1 MATLLYRLGHA
12 AYRRWYFFI
21 IGWLVA
27 LIGFGALA
35 GAVKQP
41 YQDSF
46 SIPGIPSLQ
55 AQDMEQKLFPG
66 TGNAQEAASVSIV
79 VAAPQGHTLKEEKY
93 SNAVNALIGKLKQ
106 GPQMPAN
113 ATTLVNPVQAA
124 DAQYKMAVAQAV
136 KQGQPQAVAEANA
149 KALLPL
155 SADGRIG
162 TMTFAFDVPKITDV
176 KPASQTYV
184 LNALADARNSGLTAE
199 VNGQGMQSFEVGGG
213 GSELLGVGVAAI
225 VLLITFGSLVAAG
238 LPILSAFVGVGAGTI
253 GVMIASKFTTIS
265 STTPILAT
273 MIGLAVG
280 IDYTLF
286 ILSRYRSELRNTD
299 DRAHAAGLAVGKAGS
314 AVVFAG
320 LTVLIALAAL
330 AVVGIPFLTTM
341 GMAAAGTVFFAVLVA
356 LTLLPAVLG
365 MLKSHAFG
373 GSFRTPHR
381 DLDDEG
387 KVINNGVRWARGI
400 GKRPAVIG
408 VLVVVLLG
416 ILAVPAKNLHL
427 ALPTDSTAATDTTQ
441 RKAADLIAEGFGPG
455 RNGPLITVVDATS
468 VEGAQQRLAAFGA
481 VTQWAA
487 KQSDVAN
494 AQVIAVNKDSSGAQ
508 ILITPK
514 SGPDDVATTDL
525 LNALR
530 DGQSGIES
538 QTKTTIGVT
547 GVTAIQTDVSDALT
561 DALPKYLAIVVG
573 LAFILLMLVFRSI
586 LVPLTATLG
595 FLLSV
600 LATFGATV
608 LIFQEGALGIFSGEP
623 IVSFLPIIL
632 IGIVFGLAMDYQV
645 FLVSR
650 MREAH
655 VHGASAHES
664 VVDGFRHGARVVTA
678 AAAIMISVFAAFM
691 LQGQQFIVS
700 MGFAL
705 AAAVFFDAFL
715 VRMTLIPAVMFLLGE
730 RAWWLPKWLDKILPS
745 VDVEGEKLQGIVAEG
760 GRSSHPRHAAD
771 DEDAVQD
778 ELAEGHPKHSA
789 QDEEAPE
796 PA

>member
-1 MATLLYRLGHA
+1 MATLLYKLGHA
-12 AYRRWYFFI
+12 AYRKWYYFLAAWI
-21 IGWLVA
+21 VA
-27 LIGFGALA
+27 LVGFGALA

-41 YQDSF
+41 YQDTF

-55 AQDMEQKLFPG
+55 AQTMQQKLFPG
-66 TGNAQEAASVSIV
+66 TGNAEDQASVTVV
-79 VAAPQGHTLKEEKY
+79 VAAPKGHTLKEPTY
-93 SNAVNALIGKLKQ
+93 SNAVNDLIAQLKKV
-106 GPQMPAN
+106 PQMPAD
-113 ATTLVNPVQAA
+113 AKTLVNPVQASA
-124 DAQYKMAVAQAV
+124 AQYQMAVQAAV

-162 TMTFAFDVPKITDV
+162 TMTFDFDVAKVTDV
-176 KPASQTYV
+176 KPASQDAV
-184 LNALADARNSGLTAE
+184 LDALADARKSGLQAE
-199 VNGQGMQSFEVGGG
+199 VNGSGMQSFDVEG
-213 GSELLGVGVAAI
+213 GSGELLGVAVAAL

-265 STTPILAT
+265 TTTPILAT

-356 LTLLPAVLG
+356 LTLLPAILG

-381 DLDDEG
+381 ELDSDG
-387 KVINNGVRWARGI
+387 KVINNGVRWARFI

-408 VLVVVLLG
+408 GIITLVLIV
-416 ILAVPAKNLHL
+416 LAVPAKDLHL
-427 ALPTDSTAATDTTQ
+427 ALPTDSTAATNTTQ
-441 RKAADLIAEGFGPG
+441 RKAADLITEGFGPG
-455 RNGPLITVVDATS
+455 RAAPLITVVDATGIQDPK
-468 VEGAQQRLAAFGA
+468 ERLAAFGG
-481 VTQWAA
+481 VTEWAA
-487 KQSDVAN
+487 KQGDVAN
-494 AQVIAVNKDSSGAQ
+494 AQVIAVNQDSTGAQ

-514 SGPDDVATTDL
+514 SGPDDEATTTL
-525 LNALR
+525 LQNLR
-530 DGQSGIES
+530 DGQAGIES
-538 QTKTTIGVT
+538 QTKTTVGVT

-561 DALPKYLAIVVG
+561 SALPKYLAIVVG
-573 LAFILLMLVFRSI
+573 LAFILLMMVFRSI
-586 LVPLTATLG
+586 LVPLTATIG

-608 LIFQEGALGIFSGEP
+608 MIFQKGAFGIFSGEP

-655 VHGASAHES
+655 VHGADAHES

-678 AAAIMISVFAAFM
+678 AACIMISVFAAFM

-715 VRMTLIPAVMFLLGE
+715 VRMTLIPAAMFLMGE
-730 RAWWLPKWLDKILPS
+730 KAWWLPKWLDKILPS
-745 VDVEGEKLQGIVAEG
+745 VDVEGEKLQAISGD
-760 GRSSHPRHAAD
+760 SPQHTPKHAA
-771 DEDAVQD
+771 
-778 ELAEGHPKHSA
+778 H
-789 QDEEAPE
+789 EEAPD
-796 PA
+796 PV